1 MISSNLSI
9 FFLFVALTI
18 RNQSMMYQ
26 IPRPPPVS
34 SLMIPLPQSP
44 IRKRSKPK
52 YPKKQENGQHT
63 DRAFEMVFLLKIASF
78 FRRKVEQSMDRNFII
93 RKFAF
98 IGKKKFVYFIC
109 FHIILSIIV
118 ICGKYKVFSVSLDF
132 DNH

>member
-52 YPKKQENGQHT
+52 YPKKQET
-63 DRAFEMVFLLKIASF
+63 DNIQIGLLKFATLCADLVDKPEGKAKLMPDTAKPEMSDFKKIA
-78 FRRKVEQSMDRNFII
+78 D
-93 RKFAF
+93 
-98 IGKKKFVYFIC
+98 
-109 FHIILSIIV
+109 
-118 ICGKYKVFSVSLDF
+118 
-132 DNH
+132 